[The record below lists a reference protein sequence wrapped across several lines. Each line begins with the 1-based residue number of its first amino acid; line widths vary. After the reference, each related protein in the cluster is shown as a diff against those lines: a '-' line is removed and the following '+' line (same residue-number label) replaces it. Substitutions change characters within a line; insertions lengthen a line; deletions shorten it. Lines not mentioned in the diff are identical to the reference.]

1 MKYTAYLLFAISGV
15 MSSNFSL
22 ASRSIDNIESSHPEC
37 FLCHESSFQE
47 HEFITLWEHAFPQCL
62 GGHTRG
68 YVCSLCSRRL
78 SHLCPLCLLQ
88 ETAEIPTASLQELL
102 VNHMTYRDR
111 RLARFNQQGR
121 DRQGDFRGDQEEIS
135 R

>member
-1 MKYTAYLLFAISGV
+1 MKYFAYFLLIISLV
-15 MSSNFSL
+15 LSNKISL
-22 ASRSIDNIESSHPEC
+22 ASRPINDTQNNPPEC

-47 HEFITLWEHAFPQCL
+47 QEFIMPWEHAFPECL
-62 GGHTRG
+62 GEHTRG

-78 SHLCPLCLLQ
+78 SNLCPLCLLQ
-88 ETAEIPTASLQELL
+88 ETIEIPTASLQELL

-111 RLARFNQQGR
+111 RLARFNRQGR
-121 DRQGDFRGDQEEIS
+121 DRQRDARGDQEEIS